1 MCRAAIQRDH
11 HSEGPGQAGE
21 MAWQQPYKI
30 QPGQTRRLHLEQTN
44 PLQWYGLRTGRL
56 AGLQLCWKGLKE
68 SRGKWTKCG
77 EQYSLTL
84 MKASSVLACVNKSIA
99 VDQAKWLFLFT
110 SHFLDNMCNAVSNT
124 LMQEGCCCRQ
134 RAIKMTGN
142 CSTWLVRRRW
152 ENWACFASR
161 RESFEGD
168 VIATS
173 QCLWGDLWEEG
184 ARFFTNEQVCD
195 GKMRLKLNQGR
206 FWLNMRK
213 FFLCKDSQA
222 LEPIV
227 QGPLA
232 VSIFRFLFEGMM
244 G

>member
-1 MCRAAIQRDH
+1 MFSIFISNPEEEEGKCISSSLDWYQMVVRVCMCRAAIQRDH

-30 QPGQTRRLHLEQTN
+30 QPGQTQRLHLEQTN

-152 ENWACFASR
+152 ENWALLCLEKR
-161 RESFEGD
+161 K
-168 VIATS
+168 
-173 QCLWGDLWEEG
+173 LWG
-184 ARFFTNEQVCD
+184 RCNSNFPMP
-195 GKMRLKLNQGR
+195 MRRSLRRG
-206 FWLNMRK
+206 
-213 FFLCKDSQA
+213 S
-222 LEPIV
+222 
-227 QGPLA
+227 
-232 VSIFRFLFEGMM
+232 
-244 G
+244 